1 MSHLMSV
8 ILAAGEGKRM
18 RSKNSKVINKVCG
31 KTLIEWVCKAVE
43 DAGITENIVVVGHR
57 ADQVRECLGNRV
69 RYAVQEQ
76 QLGTG
81 HAVMQAE
88 EYLRDKDGYVLVL
101 CGDTPLVTSETIS
114 EAIKYHKENGCSAT
128 VITAEFPD
136 PTGYGRVVRDKNGS
150 VIKIIEQ
157 KDATDQE
164 KRINEINSGMYCF
177 TIEHLV
183 NALHKLDNNNAQK
196 EYYLTDTLE
205 ILLNDGFKVGAVR
218 IEDRNE
224 IIGINDRVQ
233 LYQASKIMK
242 KKILEKHMK
251 QGVTIIDPETTHID
265 AEAIIGM
272 DTIIYPGT
280 IIEGITSIGEDCVIG
295 PNSRLISSSIGNG
308 VEFANSIALES
319 LIDDGAKIGPF
330 AYLRPGSKIGKK
342 VKIGDFVEVKNS
354 VIGDKTKIPHLA
366 YIGDAEIGRNT
377 NIACGVITVN
387 YDGKSKSKTIVG
399 SNSFIG
405 CNVNLVA
412 PVEVKDNAYI
422 AAGSTITEGVPENS
436 LAIARSRQV
445 IKENWIIRKGM
456 QRKEKD

>member
-1 MSHLMSV
+1 MNHLVSI

-18 RSKNSKVINKVCG
+18 KSKNSKVINKICG

-43 DAGITENIVVVGHR
+43 GAGITENIVVVGHR
-57 ADQVRECLGNRV
+57 ADQVRECLGDSV

-88 EYLRDKDGYVLVL
+88 EYLRDKEGYVLVL
-101 CGDTPLVTSETIS
+101 CGDAPLITSETIS

-136 PTGYGRVVRDKNGS
+136 PTGYGRIVRDKDGS
-150 VIKIIEQ
+150 VIKIVEQ

-164 KRINEINSGMYCF
+164 KTINEINSGMYCF

-183 NALHKLDNNNAQK
+183 KALHKLDNNNAQK

-205 ILLNDGFKVGAVR
+205 ILLNDGFKVGAVKVG
-218 IEDRNE
+218 DRNE
-224 IIGINDRVQ
+224 IMGINDRVQ

-242 KKILEKHMK
+242 EKILEKHMK
-251 QGVTIIDPETTHID
+251 QGVTIIDPETTYID
-265 AEAIIGM
+265 ADAVIGM

-280 IIEGITSIGEDCVIG
+280 IIEGITNIGEDCVIG
-295 PNSRLISSSIGNG
+295 PNSRLVSSSIGNR
-308 VEFANSIALES
+308 VEFANSVAFES
-319 LIDDGAKIGPF
+319 FIDDDAKIGPF

-354 VIGDKTKIPHLA
+354 VIGDKTKVPHLA

-387 YDGKSKSKTIVG
+387 YNGKVKSKTIVG

-422 AAGSTITEGVPENS
+422 AAGSTITEEVPENS
-436 LAIARSRQV
+436 LAIARSRQI
-445 IKENWIIRKGM
+445 IKEDWVIRKGM